1 MLLVSYLNAAALDI
15 LADEERIWY
24 GNCIVVVVVVVNV
37 VVVDGRGG
45 TALRSAS

>member
-1 MLLVSYLNAAALDI
+1 MLLASYLNAAALDI

-24 GNCIVVVVVVVNV
+24 GNCIVVVVVVNV